1 MRHLV
6 YLLLVANLVYLGWN
20 VFASSSAPEQVRQ
33 LPPLPALDSPLVTLQ
48 EREAETDADT
58 DSVDEV
64 SSLETLTVEQP
75 LPALE
80 SPSVTLQEREAESN
94 TNTDSADEVSSI
106 EAFTVEQPLPVLESP
121 LVILQEREA
130 DADTDSVDEAPSI
143 EEFAVEQPLSA
154 LESPLVTLQ
163 EREVATDADSADEV
177 SSIETFAVEQPLSAL
192 ESPLVTLPEREV
204 ETNTDTDS
212 ADEVS
217 RIGAL
222 TVQQPPGAGAAIL
235 CQALGPFLV
244 VSDME
249 VVESRLIDLGLQP
262 TQRELESKELNGY
275 WVYLSAMPREDVQT
289 VLAILEEHKD
299 KEYYVGKQNFISL
312 GTFKGIARAE
322 RRLKETR
329 KMGLDATLEKRFTS
343 QNSWW
348 LDIQSDGAAPEQ
360 MNRIVASRP
369 ELQLVE
375 IACY

>member
-48 EREAETDADT
+48 EREAKTDSADEIPSIEALTVEPLPALESPLVTLPEREAETDADT
-58 DSVDEV
+58 DADSADEI
-64 SSLETLTVEQP
+64 SSLEALTVEQP

-80 SPSVTLQEREAESN
+80 SPLVTLQEREVE
-94 TNTDSADEVSSI
+94 TN
-106 EAFTVEQPLPVLESP
+106 
-121 LVILQEREA
+121 
-130 DADTDSVDEAPSI
+130 ADTDSAVEASSL
-143 EEFAVEQPLSA
+143 EALTVEQPLSA

-163 EREVATDADSADEV
+163 EREV
-177 SSIETFAVEQPLSAL
+177 
-192 ESPLVTLPEREV
+192 

-217 RIGAL
+217 SIGAL
-222 TVQQPPGAGAAIL
+222 TVEQPPGAGAAIL

-289 VLAILEEHKD
+289 VRAILEEHKD

-312 GTFKGIARAE
+312 GTFKGITRAE

-343 QNSWW
+343 QSTWW
-348 LDIQSDGAAPEQ
+348 LDIQSDGAATEQ

-375 IACY
+375 MACY

>member
-48 EREAETDADT
+48 EREAKT
-58 DSVDEV
+58 DSADEIPRIKA
-64 SSLETLTVEQP
+64 LTVEP

-80 SPSVTLQEREAESN
+80 SPLVSLEEREVDMDMDTGSADEVSSIEVLTVEPLPALDSPLVTLPEWEAE
-94 TNTDSADEVSSI
+94 TDANTDSADEVSI
-106 EAFTVEQPLPVLESP
+106 LETLTVEQLLPALESP
-121 LVILQEREA
+121 LVTLQEREVETG
-130 DADTDSVDEAPSI
+130 ADTDSAVEDSSLEALT
-143 EEFAVEQPLSA
+143 VEQPLSA

-163 EREVATDADSADEV
+163 EREV
-177 SSIETFAVEQPLSAL
+177 
-192 ESPLVTLPEREV
+192 

-217 RIGAL
+217 SIGAL
-222 TVQQPPGAGAAIL
+222 TVEQPPGAGAAIL

-262 TQRELESKELNGY
+262 TQRELERKELNGY
-275 WVYLSAMPREDVQT
+275 WVYLSAMPREDVQS

-299 KEYYVGKQNFISL
+299 KEYYVGKQNFVSL
-312 GTFKGIARAE
+312 GTFKGITRAE

-343 QNSWW
+343 QSTWW
-348 LDIQSDGAAPEQ
+348 LDIQSDGAATEQ

-375 IACY
+375 KACY